1 MQEESY
7 SQKKED
13 IMVDLGR
20 LLKKAFIVNK
30 QGFREFGSEAKSEKK
45 ESKDKSHPTIENF
58 FSFQRDKPKPAMPR
72 ESGNYSRPWSS
83 SFPSISKGGP
93 SPRGP
98 ATTGIYIFL
107 IIISAFGLLARS
119 FVAYSPG
126 KSFAISIILALFFF
140 FGVRNTPEPKVK
152 EGLVALTLGLDFAAQ
167 FVLGTSAGSAFEN
180 KLIALYVFAWV
191 ILGVILFLMEVLD
204 ATGAGERLGKPA
216 TAMLILILG
225 TALFF
230 LLPII
235 IQSPSFFQDLTHAE
249 YFHIAKAEL
258 VKVAGTLDETKNF
271 WYDYVSCS
279 VGILGGDLKYDP
291 CMNKKRIA
299 RYCQANV
306 PVMGGETA
314 EQKKIKQDNCITE
327 QQKLLAQG
335 SQPGIAG
342 SVSEAIKQV
351 TKVELKED
359 QYFPKK
365 ATETKMI
372 YPLPLKA
379 ENPREQIFTPQVSC
393 KFQGYTT
400 KGAEDILGVISI
412 GGQEVDE
419 VQINDKSQEFLI
431 GCQPSTD
438 LKGRYTLDYTVVL
451 SGMQTFSFLKR
462 AFVSKTIDPALRQQV
477 ETDNFKTK
485 SDKES
490 QGPAEFALF
499 NFKFGTGIGTGPLV
513 LVEEPVAFSF
523 AVKDVGSSA
532 YKGEVLKINSY
543 NFHGLWERGF
553 NVDAERIGEKDCL
566 QGGEISIIQAQTK
579 KLEPSELKRCFLTL
593 PVDLTQLQKNEYKI
607 ETFVA
612 DLNYDYKI
620 TKSIPICYKC

>member
-180 KLIALYVFAWV
+180 KMITLYVFAWV
-191 ILGVILFLMEVLD
+191 ILAVILFLMGVLD
-204 ATGAGERLGKPA
+204 TTGAGERLGKPA
-216 TAMLILILG
+216 TVMLILVLG

-230 LLPII
+230 LLPVI
-235 IQSPSFFQDLTHAE
+235 IQSPSFFQDVTHAE
-249 YFHIAKAEL
+249 YFHIAKSEL

-271 WYDYVSCS
+271 WYDYFTCTFS
-279 VGILGGDLKYDP
+279 VFDGSLKYES
-291 CMNKKRIA
+291 CMENKRIG
-299 RYCQANV
+299 RYCEANFQT
-306 PVMGGETA
+306 TA
-314 EQKKIKQDNCITE
+314 DKQNCVL
-327 QQKLLAQG
+327 QQQELVKQG
-335 SQPGIAG
+335 ARPGIAG
-342 SVSEAIKQV
+342 VVSDAIKQV
-351 TKVELKED
+351 TKVEMKED

-365 ATETKMI
+365 ATDSKTI
-372 YPLPLKA
+372 YPIPLKV
-379 ENPREQIFTPQVSC
+379 ENPREQTFTAKVSC
-393 KFQGYTT
+393 EF
-400 KGAEDILGVISI
+400 KGFTAKGEEKVPGIISI
-412 GGQEVDE
+412 GGEEVNE
-419 VQINDKSQEFLI
+419 VQINSKAQEYLI
-431 GCQPSTD
+431 GCQPSAD
-438 LKGRYTLDYTVVL
+438 LKGRYTLDYTVML
-451 SGMQTFSFLKR
+451 SGMQTFSFIKR
-462 AFVSKTIDPALRQQV
+462 AFVSKEIDPKLRGQI
-477 ETDNFKTK
+477 EMDNFKTK
-485 SDKES
+485 ADRTS
-490 QGPAEFALF
+490 QGPAEFALL
-499 NFKFGTGIGTGPLV
+499 NFKFGSGDGSSPLV
-513 LVEEPVAFSF
+513 TVEDPVTFSF
-523 AVKDVGSSA
+523 AVEDVGTGSF
-532 YKGEVLKINSY
+532 KGEVQKINSY

-553 NVDAERIGEKDCL
+553 NVDSEKIGDKDCL
-566 QGGEISIIQAQTK
+566 QGGEVLVNAALTK
-579 KLEPSELKRCFLTL
+579 KREPSELRRCFLSL
-593 PVDLTQLQKNEYKI
+593 PADFSQLQKNAYKI

-620 TKSIPICYKC
+620 TKSIPVEVTPLVVVS